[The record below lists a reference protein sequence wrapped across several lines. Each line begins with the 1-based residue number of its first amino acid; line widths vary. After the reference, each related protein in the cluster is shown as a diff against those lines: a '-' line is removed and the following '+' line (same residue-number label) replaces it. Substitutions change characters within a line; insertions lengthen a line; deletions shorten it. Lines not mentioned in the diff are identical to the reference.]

1 MLTLIDE
8 IKQEIQFYLDKV
20 IDAQATLDTA
30 LTLDSASVGNDTKK
44 ALINSAR
51 SIKDRILEQL
61 YNHIALIAKK
71 DYVTGSLV

>member
-1 MLTLIDE
+1 MLTLTDE

>member
-1 MLTLIDE
+1 MLTLTDE

-20 IDAQATLDTA
+20 IDAQSTLDSA
-30 LTLDSASVGNDTKK
+30 LTLDPLSVGNDTKK
-44 ALINSAR
+44 ALIISAR
-51 SIKDRILEQL
+51 SIKERILEQL